1 MPADPVAPAL
11 TRRVLLSVAAGSLA
25 LPAVA
30 GAAGDGESPLLLDA
44 LRRMR
49 YSAGDAPVFWWMRAT
64 KYGLSGDRLTPL
76 FGMEIGNIVRTRPV
90 EGGFAAT
97 SLELV
102 FFTDPVTGKRTERV
116 VNPYTGES
124 LPRADS
130 LVGPTTLVY
139 RTSGT
144 EFPRELPGV
153 SLEVE
158 PLTAV
163 FASEGDDVWL
173 RDDSTA
179 RVTPLVP
186 EAPRFWVSDWG
197 TYHASRAALADPALA
212 SVPATV
218 TFGSVSSWLGWLK
231 MGDRPGYMLS
241 RASGRKYARFDALPA
256 SFLDIVRARY
266 PAILADPAAA
276 LEKPAHTFAP

>member
-1 MPADPVAPAL
+1 MPADPVAPVL
-11 TRRVLLSVAAGSLA
+11 TRRVLLSVAASSLA

-30 GAAGDGESPLLLDA
+30 GAAGGGESPALLAA
-44 LRRMR
+44 LRRIR
-49 YSAGDAPVFWWMRAT
+49 YTAGDAPVFWWMRAT

-90 EGGFAAT
+90 ADGFAAT
-97 SLELV
+97 SLEMV
-102 FFTDPVTGKRTERV
+102 FFTDPATGKRTERV

-186 EAPRFWVSDWG
+186 EAPRFWVTDWG

-241 RASGRKYARFDALPA
+241 RASGRKYDRFDALPA
-256 SFLDIVRARY
+256 SFLDIVRERY